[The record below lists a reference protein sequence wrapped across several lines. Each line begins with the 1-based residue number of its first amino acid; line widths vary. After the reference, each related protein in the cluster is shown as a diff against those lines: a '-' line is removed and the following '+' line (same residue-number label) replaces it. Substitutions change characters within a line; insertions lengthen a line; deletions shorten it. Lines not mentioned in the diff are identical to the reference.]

1 MTKVYRVE
9 CSAAAEL
16 KVYVTDIRMDA
27 DLIVFETHDMW
38 AASEPGIWWYT
49 DILSEADCVVCF
61 TKSPWDADLT
71 IYRTDIP
78 PEAGWVDG
86 AKTDLL

>member
-1 MTKVYRVE
+1 MTKVYRID
-9 CSAAAEL
+9 CSAEAEL

-27 DLIVFETHDMW
+27 DLIVFETDDMW

-49 DILSEADCVVCF
+49 DIKGEADCVVCF
-61 TKSPWDADLT
+61 TRSPWDADLI
-71 IYRTDIP
+71 IYRTVIL

-86 AKTDLL
+86 VKTDLL